1 MNERVEVLLVGE
13 TAQSSLHLT
22 QWLERRGCRCQ
33 FSSSCKE
40 ACNLIA
46 GQAFDFVLSHFELP
60 DNSAYPILEKL
71 VGSATTLFFSKL
83 IEDGC
88 LWIPALSQ
96 GERWPAARVLRPR
109 EFALSLEAAI
119 RETFSQAASAPAG
132 AVRGRGCE
140 NVSRD

>member
-46 GQAFDFVLSHFELP
+46 DQAFDFVLSHFELP

-83 IEDGC
+83 IEHGC
-88 LWIPALSQ
+88 PS
-96 GERWPAARVLRPR
+96 
-109 EFALSLEAAI
+109 EFVFVGRSYRKLTTEGRLKQTTDYGCSAI
-119 RETFSQAASAPAG
+119 F
-132 AVRGRGCE
+132 RGLKDSK
-140 NVSRD
+140 N

>member
-33 FSSSCKE
+33 FSSSPKE

-88 LWIPALSQ
+88 LWISGSQ
-96 GERWPAARVLRPR
+96 SRKEVAGGQGTSAKGIRTVLGGRYPR
-109 EFALSLEAAI
+109 N
-119 RETFSQAASAPAG
+119 FSPSGISAGQSCPWT
-132 AVRGRGCE
+132 RL
-140 NVSRD
+140 

>member
-1 MNERVEVLLVGE
+1 MKRVEVLLVGD

-33 FSSSCKE
+33 FSSSCQE

-46 GQAFDFVLSHFELP
+46 GQVFDFVLSHFALP
-60 DNSAYPILEKL
+60 DNSAYPLMEKL

-83 IEDGC
+83 TEDGC

-96 GERWPAARVLRPR
+96 GKRWPAARVLRPR
-109 EFALSLEAAI
+109 EFALSLETLI
-119 RETFSQAASAPAG
+119 RETVSQAASARAG
-132 AVRGRGCE
+132 GVRGRGCE
-140 NVSRD
+140 SVSPD